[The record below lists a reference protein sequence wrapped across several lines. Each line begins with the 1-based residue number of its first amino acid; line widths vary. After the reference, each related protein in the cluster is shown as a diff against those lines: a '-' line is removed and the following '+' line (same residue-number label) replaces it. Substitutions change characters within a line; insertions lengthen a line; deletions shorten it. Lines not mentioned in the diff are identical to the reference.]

1 MANYK
6 EAHEVWRGWE
16 KSCLAIARYYESVLD
31 KMSDE
36 ERMQGSGR

>member
-1 MANYK
+1 MSNYK
-6 EAHEVWRGWE
+6 EASEVWRAWE

-36 ERMQGSGR
+36 ERLSGSGR